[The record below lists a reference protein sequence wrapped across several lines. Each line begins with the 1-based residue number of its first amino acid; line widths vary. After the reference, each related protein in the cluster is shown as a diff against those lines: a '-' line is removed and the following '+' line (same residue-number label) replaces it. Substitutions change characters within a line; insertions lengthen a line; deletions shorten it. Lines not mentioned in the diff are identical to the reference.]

1 MFGYAKALQLVFNL
15 VAVNATPQESFS
27 TRMNSR
33 WKLNEGETYGE
44 VEAIYFT
51 WEDAT
56 FVFLEVDKYGIAWPK
71 GRNLDH
77 RYYIR
82 LYGLLAAA
90 YNYRQALDHL
100 ARLSKFQQRKQL
112 IQQVDSCKVI
122 QVRHLLASHPLNATS
137 ENRSQ
142 QTRLIQLTLDTNE
155 IQFVSEDQLGK
166 LRVPTDLLT
175 CYTVMNEATYDLIKY
190 AATHWLDSKSNAA
203 RDALQQIEA
212 GRTHFDRYLKTYA
225 YADKATS
232 AY

>member
-1 MFGYAKALQLVFNL
+1 
-15 VAVNATPQESFS
+15 
-27 TRMNSR
+27 MNSR

-56 FVFLEVDKYGIAWPK
+56 FVFLEVDDYGIAWPT
-71 GRNLDH
+71 GRNQDH

-112 IQQVDSCKVI
+112 MQQVDSCKVI

-137 ENRSQ
+137 KHRGQ
-142 QTRLIQLTLDTNE
+142 QTRLIQLTLDTSE
-155 IQFVSEDQLGK
+155 IEFVSEDQLGK

-175 CYTVMNEATYDLIKY
+175 FYTVISDTTYSLIKH

-203 RDALQQIEA
+203 RKALQQLET
-212 GRTHFDRYLKTYA
+212 GRTHFARYLEIYA
-225 YADKATS
+225 YADRATS